1 MQIVYTPKAKED
13 LDFWIKTSNKSIL
26 KKILELTKSV
36 IDNPYAGVGKP
47 EPLKHDL
54 TGYWSRRITIE
65 HRFVYKIEGET
76 LIVASLKGHYS

>member
-13 LDFWIKTSNKSIL
+13 LDYWIKTGNKSIL

-54 TGYWSRRITIE
+54 TGYWSRRVTIE
-65 HRFVYKIEGET
+65 HRFVYKI
-76 LIVASLKGHYS
+76 